1 MSKERSR
8 EQVCQTN
15 VYKSDR
21 TRTQTVA
28 GGGME
33 WCGVVVVVVGHFVE
47 SDRALHTSHQ
57 SDQQSDQS
65 ERTLQ
70 DWSFPWWHVPLL
82 SR

>member
-1 MSKERSR
+1 MSKERSV

-15 VYKSDR
+15 VRLPDR

-33 WCGVVVVVVGHFVE
+33 WCGVVVGHFVE

-57 SDQQSDQS
+57 SDQS

-70 DWSFPWWHVPLL
+70 DWSHG
-82 SR
+82 